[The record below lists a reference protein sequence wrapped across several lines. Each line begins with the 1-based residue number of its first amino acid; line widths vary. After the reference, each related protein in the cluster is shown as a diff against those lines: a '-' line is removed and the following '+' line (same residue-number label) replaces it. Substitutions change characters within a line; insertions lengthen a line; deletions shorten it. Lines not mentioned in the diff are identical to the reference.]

1 MNRVAI
7 TGIGIVCAL
16 GNNTAQFAEHLF
28 AGDCGI
34 LPLTDPGVP
43 PYKFTKG
50 AEARA
55 FRPLDHFSDKD
66 LTMIERFAQLMAVAA
81 RESVAESGL
90 RFDGELGDR
99 TAIITGTGVGG
110 KSSEQEGYQRLYQN
124 GDPRVA
130 PLTIPRTMTNAGA
143 SRVSLEFGIQGPTYT
158 VATACS
164 SSNHAIGQAF
174 WMVRSGM
181 VTAALAGGS
190 EAVFV
195 DGLLR
200 AWEAMRVVSP
210 DVCRPF
216 SAGRRGLSLGE
227 GAAMLVLEDWEHAR
241 ARGANIRGEVLGFG
255 MSSDAHHIT
264 QPNVDGLAKAMKWAL
279 RDGLRE
285 PGTGG
290 AHQCARYGDT
300 GERRSGSPCDSIG
313 VRRSYGSSTR
323 HVNKIHAR
331 PHARR
336 SRCNR
341 SSCHFTGAGTRHRA
355 ADRQLQHSGSGMQVE
370 RGNRT
375 LPFCSV
381 PTRGIQHICLRRIE
395 CVSGAGTTT
404 LALLL
409 GRGAENAAFD
419 AR

>member
-1 MNRVAI
+1 VNRVAI
-7 TGIGIVCAL
+7 TGVGIVCAL
-16 GNNTAQFAEHLF
+16 GNNTKEFAERLF

-34 LPLTDPGVP
+34 QPLTNPGVP
-43 PYKFTKG
+43 PYKFTLG
-50 AEARA
+50 AEGRA
-55 FRPLDHFSDKD
+55 FRPLDYFSDKD
-66 LTMIERFAQLMAVAA
+66 LTLLERFAQLMAVAA

-264 QPNVDGLAKAMKWAL
+264 QPNIEGLAKAIKWAL
-279 RDGLRE
+279 RDGCVNPE
-285 PGTGG
+285 QVGHINAHGTGTLANDVAEANAIRSVFG
-290 AHQCARYGDT
+290 AHTDRVLVT
-300 GERRSGSPCDSIG
+300 
-313 VRRSYGSSTR
+313 STKSM
-323 HVNKIHAR
+323 HGH
-331 PHARR
+331 
-336 SRCNR
+336 
-341 SSCHFTGAGTRHRA
+341 TLGAAGAIEAVATLLA
-355 ADRQLQHSGSGMQVE
+355 LE
-370 RGNRT
+370 RGT
-375 LPFCSV
+375 V
-381 PTRGIQHICLRRIE
+381 PPTVNCTSLDPE
-395 CVSGAGTTT
+395 CKLNVVT
-404 LALLL
+404 
-409 GRGAENAAFD
+409 ENARSAPFQVAVSNTFAFGGLNASLVL
-419 AR
+419 ARQP